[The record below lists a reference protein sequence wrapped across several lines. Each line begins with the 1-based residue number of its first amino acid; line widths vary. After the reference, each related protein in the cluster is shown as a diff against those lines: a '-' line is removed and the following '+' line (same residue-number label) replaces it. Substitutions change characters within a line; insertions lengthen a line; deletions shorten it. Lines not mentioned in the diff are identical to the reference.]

1 MKAMIVNKIGDF
13 GLSLGIALIFAVYS
27 TFDFAVIFNVTPLFI
42 DEKFIF
48 LGFSVSKITVIS
60 LLLFVGA
67 VGKSAQIGLH
77 T

>member
-13 GLSLGIALIFAVYS
+13 GLSLGIALIFFS
-27 TFDFAVIFNVTPLFI
+27 FQTFDFSIIFNLAPTLMH
-42 DEKFIF
+42 EKFIF
-48 LGFSVSKITVIS
+48 FGYSVEKLTLIS

>member
-1 MKAMIVNKIGDF
+1 MKAIIINRIGDF
-13 GLSLGIALIFAVYS
+13 GLSLGIAAVFLNFLTLDFPTIFSITPYLAGENFV
-27 TFDFAVIFNVTPLFI
+27 FFNFEI
-42 DEKFIF
+42 D
-48 LGFSVSKITVIS
+48 KITVIC

>member
-1 MKAMIVNKIGDF
+1 MKALIVNKIGDF
-13 GLSLGIALIFAVYS
+13 SLSLGIALIFFTFS
-27 TFDFAVIFNVTPLFI
+27 SFDFSIIFNLVSLFI
-42 DEKFIF
+42 NEKFIF
-48 LGFSVSKITVIS
+48 MGYNLDKLTIIS

>member
-13 GLSLGIALIFAVYS
+13 GLSLGIALIFFS
-27 TFDFAVIFNVTPLFI
+27 FQTFDFSVIFNLVPLI
-42 DEKFIF
+42 LNEKFIF
-48 LGFSVSKITVIS
+48 FSFEVDKITLMS
-60 LLLFVGA
+60 LLIFVGA

>member
-13 GLSLGIALIFAVYS
+13 GLSLGIALIFFVFS
-27 TFDFAVIFNVTPLFI
+27 SFDFAIVFNLVPTFLN
-42 DEKFIF
+42 EKFVF
-48 LGFSVSKITVIS
+48 LGFSVDKLTLIS

>member
-1 MKAMIVNKIGDF
+1 MKAIIVNKIGDF
-13 GLSLGIALIFAVYS
+13 GLLLGIVM
-27 TFDFAVIFNVTPLFI
+27 IFNVFNSFDYHVIFSLIPEMI

-48 LGFSVSKITVIS
+48 FGLEIDKITLIT
-60 LLLFVGA
+60 LFIFLGA